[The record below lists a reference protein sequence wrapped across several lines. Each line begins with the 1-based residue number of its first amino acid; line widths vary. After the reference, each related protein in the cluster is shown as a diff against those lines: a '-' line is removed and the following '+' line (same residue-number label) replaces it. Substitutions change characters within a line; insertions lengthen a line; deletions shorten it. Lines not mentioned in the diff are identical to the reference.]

1 MNVARRGCRPRRLA
15 APQTA
20 YDPPMDEEGARTL
33 LAQHRERLERLLAD
47 TNQRGDEEELSHA
60 DQHMADDAQFL
71 ADEEVD
77 EGLREQLQAEL
88 EAIAR
93 AEQRLAEGTY
103 GRSVESGEPIP
114 DARLEAVPWAERTAE
129 EQTRYERGG

>member
-1 MNVARRGCRPRRLA
+1 
-15 APQTA
+15 
-20 YDPPMDEEGARTL
+20 MDEERARTL
-33 LAQHRERLERLLAD
+33 LAEHRERLERLLAD
-47 TNQRGDEEELSHA
+47 TNQRADEEELSHA

-77 EGLREQLQAEL
+77 EGLREQLQAER

>member
-1 MNVARRGCRPRRLA
+1 MDDERARS
-15 APQTA
+15 
-20 YDPPMDEEGARTL
+20 L
-33 LAQHRERLERLLAD
+33 LAQHRERLDKLLAG
-47 TNQRGDEEELSHA
+47 TAERGDEEELSHA

-77 EGLREQLQAEL
+77 EGLREQLQEEL

-93 AEQRLAEGTY
+93 AEQRLDDGTY
-103 GRSVESGEPIP
+103 GRSVESGDPIP
-114 DARLEAVPWAERTAE
+114 DERLEAVPWAERTAE

>member
-1 MNVARRGCRPRRLA
+1 
-15 APQTA
+15 
-20 YDPPMDEEGARTL
+20 MDEDRARTL
-33 LAQHRERLERLLAD
+33 LAEQRERLERLLAD
-47 TNQRGDEEELSHA
+47 PAAREDEEELSHA

-77 EGLREQLQAEL
+77 EGLREQMEIDL

-93 AEQRLAEGTY
+93 AERRLADGTY
-103 GRSVESGEPIP
+103 GRSIESGEPIP
-114 DARLEAVPWAERTAE
+114 DERLEAIPWAERTAE

>member
-1 MNVARRGCRPRRLA
+1 
-15 APQTA
+15 
-20 YDPPMDEEGARTL
+20 MDEERARSL
-33 LAQHRERLERLLAD
+33 LAEHRERVERLIAG
-47 TNQRGDEEELSHA
+47 TNQREDEEELSHA

-88 EAIAR
+88 EAIER
-93 AEQRLAEGTY
+93 AERRLAEGSY

-114 DARLEAVPWAERTAE
+114 DARLEAVPWAERTAD
-129 EQTRYERGG
+129 EQRRYERGG

>member
-1 MNVARRGCRPRRLA
+1 
-15 APQTA
+15 
-20 YDPPMDEEGARTL
+20 MDEKRARSL
-33 LAQHRERLERLLAD
+33 LAQQRERLERLLAD
-47 TNQRGDEEELSHA
+47 TNQREDEEELSHA

>member
-1 MNVARRGCRPRRLA
+1 
-15 APQTA
+15 
-20 YDPPMDEEGARTL
+20 MDEERARTL

-47 TNQRGDEEELSHA
+47 TNQREDEEELSHA

-88 EAIAR
+88 DALAR

>member
-1 MNVARRGCRPRRLA
+1 
-15 APQTA
+15 
-20 YDPPMDEEGARTL
+20 MDEKRARSL
-33 LAQHRERLERLLAD
+33 LAQHRERLGRLLAD

-88 EAIAR
+88 DAIAR

-103 GRSVESGEPIP
+103 GLSVESGEQIP
-114 DARLEAVPWAERTAE
+114 DGRLEAVPWAERTAE
-129 EQTRYERGG
+129 EQARYERRG

>member
-1 MNVARRGCRPRRLA
+1 MVEERARR
-15 APQTA
+15 
-20 YDPPMDEEGARTL
+20 L

-47 TNQRGDEEELSHA
+47 TTEREDDEELSHA

-77 EGLREQLQAEL
+77 EGLREQLNREL

-93 AEQRLAEGTY
+93 AERRLAEGTY

-114 DARLEAVPWAERTAE
+114 DERLEAIPWAERTAE
-129 EQTRYERGG
+129 EQARYDRGG